1 MKAPLPWA
9 VPSVSGWN
17 AAAPLRDARRT
28 QGPASRHL
36 PFDSEEET
44 NQLEGRL
51 SMAFP
56 PVIMGS

>member
-1 MKAPLPWA
+1 MGGAFGFGLERCRPPA
-9 VPSVSGWN
+9 GRPPDSRSG
-17 AAAPLRDARRT
+17 
-28 QGPASRHL
+28 QRHL